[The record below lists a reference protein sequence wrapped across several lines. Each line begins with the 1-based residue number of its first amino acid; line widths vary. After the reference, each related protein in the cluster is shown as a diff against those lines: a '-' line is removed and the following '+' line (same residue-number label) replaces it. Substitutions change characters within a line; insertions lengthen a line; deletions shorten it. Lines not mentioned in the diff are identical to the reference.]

1 MQIWLAPVVCTRRI
15 YNTRS
20 SRDASKRRVLATVH
34 TKDEHF
40 IILIFSERDHLIMLP
55 SRSKQNK
62 MHKRI
67 NITCSSYVIWYGP
80 FVFAPLIFIS
90 KARTWSPSSTG
101 MISII
106 VGVASRFMAPSS
118 WLFTSC
124 SNYYNYFEILLN
136 MKFKDNH
143 KAPAGCHNTI
153 MIISYIFIITSWPYH
168 ITKPCKNKLDASNLV
183 CIFYVV

>member
-1 MQIWLAPVVCTRRI
+1 
-15 YNTRS
+15 
-20 SRDASKRRVLATVH
+20 
-34 TKDEHF
+34 
-40 IILIFSERDHLIMLP
+40 
-55 SRSKQNK
+55 
-62 MHKRI
+62 
-67 NITCSSYVIWYGP
+67 
-80 FVFAPLIFIS
+80 
-90 KARTWSPSSTG
+90 

-106 VGVASRFMAPSS
+106 VGVASRSMAPSS

-153 MIISYIFIITSWPYH
+153 MIISYIFIITLWPYH
-168 ITKPCKNKLDASNLV
+168 ITKPCKNKLDVSNLV

>member
-1 MQIWLAPVVCTRRI
+1 
-15 YNTRS
+15 
-20 SRDASKRRVLATVH
+20 
-34 TKDEHF
+34 
-40 IILIFSERDHLIMLP
+40 
-55 SRSKQNK
+55 
-62 MHKRI
+62 
-67 NITCSSYVIWYGP
+67 
-80 FVFAPLIFIS
+80 
-90 KARTWSPSSTG
+90 

-168 ITKPCKNKLDASNLV
+168 TTKPCKNKLDVCNIPNFQKKKQRKMNFPISKIWNQQKLLLNLV
-183 CIFYVV
+183 WCIVIMLIGCVISMIDCWSILK